1 MYKAILVDDEKI
13 VRLALKTIVDW
24 TALGY
29 TVTGSYSSVKT
40 ALLEIEDDPP
50 DLIITDIKMPDMDG
64 LQFIQQVRQQNRECE
79 IIVLTNHENFSYAVE
94 AIRLGVMDYV
104 VKTDIS
110 PESLTMLLQ
119 KAVERLAKKKGAE
132 PVPVT
137 PMTEDD
143 FREMQR
149 VVQSTQVEEIRF
161 SEPYA
166 ICLAFLDRS
175 ENENKRNDSGF
186 YNLLCEKL
194 GRPASTLIRLGPD
207 QTAIVLMPGE
217 QEAFKRESPTFCQRI
232 SGFCRAY
239 LNRPCGFLLSEQFAD
254 SGGFLQELERCRNAI
269 PYVVFHGTGS
279 LTRAATLRRLSSE
292 EVPVQVVCWQLS
304 DLLEAKDYTGAQ
316 ELFSTFG
323 RGKELR
329 ATAPGPA
336 AHAMSSLGLT
346 ALLGCSAY
354 LGEEERRALWEQMIK
369 CRSVDDYEAHFGQV
383 LQQME
388 RFERKKAALLC
399 KKEMAQII
407 QYIEENLSQHIS
419 LEMISET
426 VHMTE
431 NYVSRLFKSE
441 SGMNVVGYINMEKM
455 EQARRLLSRPESTVR
470 MAAGELGYYE
480 SSYFIK
486 LFRKTYGVGPGEYK
500 KFAEDRQAAPLL
512 KTEE

>member
-24 TALGY
+24 AVLGY
-29 TVTGSYSSVKT
+29 TVTGSYSSAKT
-40 ALLEIEDDPP
+40 ALQEIEDDPP

-64 LQFIQQVRQQNRECE
+64 LQFIQRVRQQNRECE

-110 PESLTMLLQ
+110 PDSLTTLLQ
-119 KAVERLAKKKGAE
+119 KAAERLEEKTRTEAAPIMAMAE
-132 PVPVT
+132 GDFHEMRQAAQGLPVG
-137 PMTEDD
+137 EN
-143 FREMQR
+143 
-149 VVQSTQVEEIRF
+149 RF

-166 ICLAFLDRS
+166 ICLAFLDRP
-175 ENENKRNDSGF
+175 ENENRRNDLGF

-194 GRPASTLIRLGPD
+194 GRPAATLIQLGPD

-217 QEAFKRESPTFCQRI
+217 LESFEREAPAFCHRI

-239 LNRPCGFLLSEQFAD
+239 LNRPCGFLLSEQFAE
-254 SGGFLQELERCRNAI
+254 SGGFLRELERCRNAI
-269 PYVVFHGTGS
+269 PYVVFHGTGR
-279 LTRAATLRRLSSE
+279 LTRAAARRQLSPE
-292 EVPVQVVCWQLS
+292 EVPVQMICRQLS
-304 DLLEAKDYTGAQ
+304 DRLEKKDYAGAQ
-316 ELFSTFG
+316 ELFSAFG

-329 ATAPGPA
+329 AAAPNPA
-336 AHAMSSLGLT
+336 ARAMQSLGLT
-346 ALLGCSAY
+346 ALLDCSAY
-354 LGEEERRALWEQMIK
+354 LGEEERKALWEQLRR
-369 CRSVDDYEAHFGQV
+369 CRSVDDYEAHLGLV
-383 LQQME
+383 IQQME

-399 KKEMAQII
+399 KKEMAQIV

-455 EQARRLLSRPESTVR
+455 EQARRILSRPESTVR
-470 MAAGELGYYE
+470 MVAGELGYYE

-486 LFRKTYGVGPGEYK
+486 LFRKTYGIGPGEYK
-500 KFAEDRQAAPLL
+500 KFAEDRQTSSLL

>member
-24 TALGY
+24 AALGY
-29 TVTGSYSSVKT
+29 TVTGSYSSAKT
-40 ALLEIEDDPP
+40 ALQEIEDDPP

-64 LQFIQQVRQQNRECE
+64 LQFIQRVRQQNRECE

-110 PESLTMLLQ
+110 PDSLTTLLQ
-119 KAVERLAKKKGAE
+119 KAAERLEEKTRTEAAPIMAMAE
-132 PVPVT
+132 GDFHEMRQAAQGLPVG
-137 PMTEDD
+137 EN
-143 FREMQR
+143 
-149 VVQSTQVEEIRF
+149 RF

-166 ICLAFLDRS
+166 ICLAFLDRP
-175 ENENKRNDSGF
+175 ENENRRNDLGF

-194 GRPASTLIRLGPD
+194 GRPAATLIQLGPD

-217 QEAFKRESPTFCQRI
+217 LESFEREAPAFCHRI

-239 LNRPCGFLLSEQFAD
+239 LNRPCGFLLSEQFAE
-254 SGGFLQELERCRNAI
+254 SGGFLRELERCRNAI
-269 PYVVFHGTGS
+269 PYVVFHGTGR
-279 LTRAATLRRLSSE
+279 LTRAAALRQLSPE
-292 EVPVQVVCWQLS
+292 EVPVQMICRQLS
-304 DLLEAKDYTGAQ
+304 DRLEKKDYAGAQ
-316 ELFSTFG
+316 ELFSAFG

-329 ATAPGPA
+329 AAAPGPA
-336 AHAMSSLGLT
+336 ARAMQSLGLT
-346 ALLGCSAY
+346 ALLDCSAY
-354 LGEEERRALWEQMIK
+354 LGEEERKALWEQLRR
-369 CRSVDDYEAHFGQV
+369 CRSVDDYEAHLGLV
-383 LQQME
+383 IQQME

-399 KKEMAQII
+399 KKEMAQIV

-455 EQARRLLSRPESTVR
+455 EQARRILSRPESTVR
-470 MAAGELGYYE
+470 MVAGELGYYE

-486 LFRKTYGVGPGEYK
+486 LFRKTYGIGPGEYK
-500 KFAEDRQAAPLL
+500 KFAEDRQASSLL

>member
-24 TALGY
+24 AALGY
-29 TVTGSYSSVKT
+29 TVTGSYSSAKT
-40 ALLEIEDDPP
+40 ALQEIEDDPP

-64 LQFIQQVRQQNRECE
+64 LQFIQRVRQQNRECE

-110 PESLTMLLQ
+110 PESLTTLLQ
-119 KAVERLAKKKGAE
+119 KAAERLAEKTRTEATPIMAMAE
-132 PVPVT
+132 GDFHEMRQAAQGLPVG
-137 PMTEDD
+137 EN
-143 FREMQR
+143 
-149 VVQSTQVEEIRF
+149 RF

-166 ICLAFLDRS
+166 ICLAFLDRP
-175 ENENKRNDSGF
+175 ENANRRKDLGF

-194 GRPASTLIRLGPD
+194 GRPAATLIQLGPD

-217 QEAFKRESPTFCQRI
+217 LESFEREAPAFCHRI

-239 LNRPCGFLLSEQFAD
+239 LNRPCGFLLSEQFAE
-254 SGGFLQELERCRNAI
+254 SGGFLRELERCRNAI
-269 PYVVFHGTGS
+269 PYVVFHGTGR
-279 LTRAATLRRLSSE
+279 LTRAAALRQLSPE
-292 EVPVQVVCWQLS
+292 EVPVQMICRQLS
-304 DLLEAKDYTGAQ
+304 DRLEKKDYAGAQ
-316 ELFSTFG
+316 ELFSAFG

-329 ATAPGPA
+329 AAAPGPA
-336 AHAMSSLGLT
+336 ARAMQSLGLT
-346 ALLGCSAY
+346 ALLDCSAY
-354 LGEEERRALWEQMIK
+354 LGEEERKALWEQLRR
-369 CRSVDDYEAHFGQV
+369 CRSVDDYEAHLGLV
-383 LQQME
+383 IQQME

-399 KKEMAQII
+399 KKEMAQIV

-455 EQARRLLSRPESTVR
+455 EQARRILSRPESTVR
-470 MAAGELGYYE
+470 MVAGELGYYE

-486 LFRKTYGVGPGEYK
+486 LFRKTYGIGPGEYK
-500 KFAEDRQAAPLL
+500 KFAEDRQASSLL

>member
-110 PESLTMLLQ
+110 PESLTTLLQ

-217 QEAFKRESPTFCQRI
+217 QEAFEREATTFCQRI

-254 SGGFLQELERCRNAI
+254 SGGFLRELERCRNAI
-269 PYVVFHGTGS
+269 PYVVFHGTGR
-279 LTRAATLRRLSSE
+279 LTRAATLRQLSLE
-292 EVPVQVVCWQLS
+292 EVPVQVACRQLS
-304 DLLEAKDYTGAQ
+304 GLLEAKDYTGAQ
-316 ELFSTFG
+316 GLFSAFG

-329 ATAPGPA
+329 AAAPGPA

-354 LGEEERRALWEQMIK
+354 LGEDERKALWVQLIK
-369 CRSVDDYEAHFGQV
+369 CRSVDDYEAHFSQV

-407 QYIEENLSQHIS
+407 QYIEENIAQHIS